1 MKRGRDPAEVETTV
15 SVPDDLTDMPR
26 LAEFGVTRVLVP
38 ATGVAGLPGAIRGAE
53 DVLAWRETIER
64 DAGV

>member
-1 MKRGRDPAEVETTV
+1 
-15 SVPDDLTDMPR
+15 MPR